1 MTYDVIYI
9 GSGHAAWHGAQ
20 ELARAG
26 KKVALIEQ
34 EKVSGTCT
42 NFGCN
47 AKILLDGPAELLHHL
62 HNYHGIGIN
71 DAVNI
76 VWPELMAYKHQVID
90 PMDDVMAR
98 ILAVD
103 GIDIIFG
110 HASFVDEHTVVVADE
125 TYTAD
130 NFVLAM
136 GQRAAKLPVAGT
148 ELTYDS
154 KDFLDLPEMPTSM
167 ILIGAGFI
175 GMEFASIAH
184 TAGSDVTIIE
194 YADRALANF
203 DAEYTQRV
211 VEIMSE
217 KGINFAFG
225 NAVNEIKA
233 TDNGYI
239 VTTAQG
245 NQFEAA
251 MVFDT
256 TGRIPNI
263 DHMNLEDI
271 GVETNRGGVVVND
284 YMQTSVSRIYASGDV
299 VAKTTPRLTPTATF
313 ESLYIADIL
322 LGKENEAIKY
332 PAVPTVTFT
341 LPRMA
346 QIGVSTTEAN
356 ASDEYQVHNINF
368 AQLGM
373 FASHHDQ
380 EAKVKIV
387 LNRDKQLVGAAI
399 IGDAAP
405 ELVNTL
411 VPIINHKY
419 TKDDLNKTIYAFPT
433 ASAMLPMLLAN
444 FLA

>member
-1 MTYDVIYI
+1 
-9 GSGHAAWHGAQ
+9 
-20 ELARAG
+20 
-26 KKVALIEQ
+26 
-34 EKVSGTCT
+34 
-42 NFGCN
+42 
-47 AKILLDGPAELLHHL
+47 
-62 HNYHGIGIN
+62 
-71 DAVNI
+71 
-76 VWPELMAYKHQVID
+76 
-90 PMDDVMAR
+90 
-98 ILAVD
+98 
-103 GIDIIFG
+103 
-110 HASFVDEHTVVVADE
+110 
-125 TYTAD
+125 
-130 NFVLAM
+130 
-136 GQRAAKLPVAGT
+136 
-148 ELTYDS
+148 
-154 KDFLDLPEMPTSM
+154 
-167 ILIGAGFI
+167 
-175 GMEFASIAH
+175 
-184 TAGSDVTIIE
+184 
-194 YADRALANF
+194 
-203 DAEYTQRV
+203 
-211 VEIMSE
+211 
-217 KGINFAFG
+217 
-225 NAVNEIKA
+225 
-233 TDNGYI
+233 
-239 VTTAQG
+239 
-245 NQFEAA
+245 
-251 MVFDT
+251 
-256 TGRIPNI
+256 
-263 DHMNLEDI
+263 
-271 GVETNRGGVVVND
+271 
-284 YMQTSVSRIYASGDV
+284 MQTSVSHIYASGDV